1 MKKIKK
7 CLYKYPKMTFI
18 SRNQIILLLSF
29 IFLLGVTYILSIS
42 YGENL
47 AKEKSVSEKILAV
60 EDPIYIEEKLK
71 IDLTLVQKYYLKE
84 GETFTGV
91 LRKAN
96 IEDEEINDV
105 VDIISKK
112 IDLRK
117 LKVGTLIE
125 TYTESIEDT
134 KVINEIII
142 YPDIEKKIYV
152 QKVKNKF
159 VAGEDK
165 KKLFSKLKLYEVEI
179 HNNIYE
185 SLKKLDTPDEVIME
199 FVQLYSFDIDFQRD
213 IRKGNKI
220 KIFFDI
226 YTDSQNNY
234 VKPGTIYFSKIILN
248 NESYDLYRFQSE
260 GDEFVEYFNS
270 EGKSAT
276 KALMKTPINGAR
288 LSSGFGMRK
297 HPILGYNKKHQ
308 GVDFAAPTGTPIMA
322 AGTGHIEF
330 VGNNGGAGKY
340 IRIKHLNGYKTS
352 YSHLSKYASGI
363 QKNIKI
369 RQGQVI
375 GYVGNTGLS
384 TGPHLHY
391 EVIFNGK
398 RINPMKMK
406 LPSGKQLKDK
416 NLEIFLAE
424 KNRIDAALSEL
435 NSMN

>member
-1 MKKIKK
+1 
-7 CLYKYPKMTFI
+7 MTFI
-18 SRNQIILLLSF
+18 NRNQIILLLSF
-29 IFLLGVTYILSIS
+29 ISLIGISYFLSIS
-42 YGENL
+42 FGENL
-47 AKEKSVSEKILAV
+47 AREKKVSKKIITD
-60 EDPIYIEEKLK
+60 EDPIHIEEKLE
-71 IDLTLVQKYYLKE
+71 IDFTLVQKYYLQE
-84 GETFTGV
+84 GETFTGA
-91 LRKAN
+91 LKQA
-96 IEDEEINDV
+96 DLQDDEINDV
-105 VDIISKK
+105 VNIISKK

-125 TYTESIEDT
+125 TYTKSIND
-134 KVINEIII
+134 KNIINEIII

-152 QKVKNKF
+152 KKVNNKF

-179 HNNIYE
+179 HNSIYE
-185 SLKKLDTPDEVIME
+185 SLKKINTPDEIIME

-220 KIFFDI
+220 KIFFEI

-234 VKPGTIYFSKIILN
+234 IKSGNIKFSEIILN
-248 NESYDLYRFQSE
+248 DESYELYRFQSE

-270 EGKSAT
+270 DGKSAT

-322 AGTGHIEF
+322 AGTGYIEF

-363 QKNIKI
+363 QKNVKV

-424 KNRIDAALSEL
+424 KNRINAEISEL

>member
-1 MKKIKK
+1 
-7 CLYKYPKMTFI
+7 MTFI
-18 SRNQIILLLSF
+18 NRNQIILLLSF
-29 IFLLGVTYILSIS
+29 IFLLGISYFLSIS
-42 YGENL
+42 FGENL
-47 AKEKSVSEKILAV
+47 AREKKVSKKIITD
-60 EDPIYIEEKLK
+60 EDPIHIEEKLE
-71 IDLTLVQKYYLKE
+71 IDFTLVQKYYLQE
-84 GETFTGV
+84 GETFTGA
-91 LRKAN
+91 LKQA
-96 IEDEEINDV
+96 DLQDDEINDV
-105 VDIISKK
+105 VNIISKK

-117 LKVGTLIE
+117 LNVGTLIE
-125 TYTESIEDT
+125 TYTKSVNDKKI
-134 KVINEIII
+134 INEIII

-152 QKVKNKF
+152 KKVNNKF

-179 HNNIYE
+179 HNSIYE
-185 SLKKLDTPDEVIME
+185 SLKKIDTPDEIIME

-220 KIFFDI
+220 KIFFEI

-234 VKPGTIYFSKIILN
+234 IKSGNINFSEIILDD
-248 NESYDLYRFQSE
+248 ESYELYRFQSE

-270 EGKSAT
+270 DGKSAT

-363 QKNIKI
+363 QKNVKV

-424 KNRIDAALSEL
+424 KDRINAEVSKLK
-435 NSMN
+435 SMN

>member
-1 MKKIKK
+1 
-7 CLYKYPKMTFI
+7 MTFI
-18 SRNQIILLLSF
+18 NRNQIILLLSF
-29 IFLLGVTYILSIS
+29 ISLIGISYFLSIS
-42 YGENL
+42 FGENL
-47 AKEKSVSEKILAV
+47 AREKKDSKKIITD
-60 EDPIYIEEKLK
+60 EDPIHIEEKLE
-71 IDLTLVQKYYLKE
+71 IDFTLVQKYYLQE
-84 GETFTGV
+84 GETFTGA
-91 LRKAN
+91 LKQA
-96 IEDEEINDV
+96 DLQDDEINDV
-105 VDIISKK
+105 VNIISKK

-117 LKVGTLIE
+117 LNVGTLIE
-125 TYTESIEDT
+125 TYTKSIND
-134 KVINEIII
+134 KKIINEIII

-152 QKVKNKF
+152 KKVNNKF

-179 HNNIYE
+179 HNSIYE
-185 SLKKLDTPDEVIME
+185 SLKKIDTPDEIIME

-220 KIFFDI
+220 KIFFEI

-234 VKPGTIYFSKIILN
+234 IKSGNINFSEIILN
-248 NESYDLYRFQSE
+248 DESYELYRFQSE

-270 EGKSAT
+270 DGKSAT

-363 QKNIKI
+363 QKNVKV

-416 NLEIFLAE
+416 NLEIFIAE
-424 KNRIDAALSEL
+424 KERINAEVSEL

>member
-1 MKKIKK
+1 
-7 CLYKYPKMTFI
+7 MTFI
-18 SRNQIILLLSF
+18 NRNQIILLLSF
-29 IFLLGVTYILSIS
+29 ISLIGISYFLSIS
-42 YGENL
+42 FGENL
-47 AKEKSVSEKILAV
+47 AREKKVSKKIITD
-60 EDPIYIEEKLK
+60 EDPIHIEEKLE
-71 IDLTLVQKYYLKE
+71 IDFTLVQKYYLQE
-84 GETFTGV
+84 GETFTGA
-91 LRKAN
+91 LKQA
-96 IEDEEINDV
+96 DLQDDEINDV
-105 VDIISKK
+105 VNIISKK

-117 LKVGTLIE
+117 LNVGTLIE
-125 TYTESIEDT
+125 TYTKSIND
-134 KVINEIII
+134 KKIINEIII

-152 QKVKNKF
+152 KKVNNKF

-179 HNNIYE
+179 HNSIYE
-185 SLKKLDTPDEVIME
+185 SLKKIDTPDEIIME

-220 KIFFDI
+220 KIFFEI

-234 VKPGTIYFSKIILN
+234 IKSGKIYFSEIILN
-248 NESYDLYRFQSE
+248 DESYELYRFQSE

-270 EGKSAT
+270 DGKSAT

-363 QKNIKI
+363 QKNVKV

-424 KNRIDAALSEL
+424 KERINAEVSEL
-435 NSMN
+435 YSMN

>member
-1 MKKIKK
+1 
-7 CLYKYPKMTFI
+7 MTFI
-18 SRNQIILLLSF
+18 NRNQIILLLSF
-29 IFLLGVTYILSIS
+29 IFLLGISYFLSIS
-42 YGENL
+42 FGENL
-47 AKEKSVSEKILAV
+47 AREKKVSKKIITD
-60 EDPIYIEEKLK
+60 EDPIHIEEKLE
-71 IDLTLVQKYYLKE
+71 IDFTLVQKYYLQE
-84 GETFTGV
+84 GETFTGA
-91 LRKAN
+91 LKQA
-96 IEDEEINDV
+96 DLQDDEINDV
-105 VDIISKK
+105 VNIISKK

-117 LKVGTLIE
+117 LNVGTLIE
-125 TYTESIEDT
+125 TYTKSIND
-134 KVINEIII
+134 KKIINEIII

-152 QKVKNKF
+152 KKVNNKF

-179 HNNIYE
+179 HNSIYE
-185 SLKKLDTPDEVIME
+185 SLKKIDTPDEIIME

-220 KIFFDI
+220 KIFFEI

-234 VKPGTIYFSKIILN
+234 IKSGNINFSEIILDD
-248 NESYDLYRFQSE
+248 ESYELYRFQSE

-270 EGKSAT
+270 DGKSAT

-363 QKNIKI
+363 QKNVKV

-424 KNRIDAALSEL
+424 KERINAEVSEL
-435 NSMN
+435 YSMN

>member
-1 MKKIKK
+1 
-7 CLYKYPKMTFI
+7 MTFI
-18 SRNQIILLLSF
+18 NRNQIILLLSF
-29 IFLLGVTYILSIS
+29 ISLIGISYFLSIS
-42 YGENL
+42 FGENL
-47 AKEKSVSEKILAV
+47 AREKKVSKKIITD
-60 EDPIYIEEKLK
+60 EDPIHIEEKLE
-71 IDLTLVQKYYLKE
+71 IDFTLVQKYYLQE
-84 GETFTGV
+84 GETFTGA
-91 LRKAN
+91 LKQA
-96 IEDEEINDV
+96 DLQDDEINDV
-105 VDIISKK
+105 VNIISKK

-125 TYTESIEDT
+125 TYTKSIND
-134 KVINEIII
+134 KKIINEIII

-152 QKVKNKF
+152 KKVNNKF

-179 HNNIYE
+179 HNSIYE
-185 SLKKLDTPDEVIME
+185 SLKKIDTPDEIIME

-220 KIFFDI
+220 KIFFEI

-234 VKPGTIYFSKIILN
+234 IKSGNINFSEIILN
-248 NESYDLYRFQSE
+248 DESYELYRFQSE

-270 EGKSAT
+270 DGKSAT

-363 QKNIKI
+363 QKNIKV

-424 KNRIDAALSEL
+424 KNRINAEVSEL

>member
-1 MKKIKK
+1 
-7 CLYKYPKMTFI
+7 MTFI
-18 SRNQIILLLSF
+18 NRNQIILLLSF
-29 IFLLGVTYILSIS
+29 IFLLGISYFLSIS
-42 YGENL
+42 FGENL
-47 AKEKSVSEKILAV
+47 AREKKVSKKIITD
-60 EDPIYIEEKLK
+60 EDPIHIEEKLE
-71 IDLTLVQKYYLKE
+71 IDFTLVQKYYLQE
-84 GETFTGV
+84 GETFTGA
-91 LRKAN
+91 LKQA
-96 IEDEEINDV
+96 DLQDDEINDV
-105 VDIISKK
+105 VNIISKK

-125 TYTESIEDT
+125 TYTKSVNDKKI
-134 KVINEIII
+134 INEIII

-152 QKVKNKF
+152 KKVNNKF

-179 HNNIYE
+179 HNSIYE
-185 SLKKLDTPDEVIME
+185 SLKKIDTPDEIIME

-220 KIFFDI
+220 KIFFEI

-234 VKPGTIYFSKIILN
+234 IKSGNINFSEIILDD
-248 NESYDLYRFQSE
+248 ESYELYRFQSE

-270 EGKSAT
+270 DGKSAT

-363 QKNIKI
+363 QKNVKV

-424 KNRIDAALSEL
+424 KERINAEVSEL
-435 NSMN
+435 YSMN

>member
-1 MKKIKK
+1 
-7 CLYKYPKMTFI
+7 MTFI
-18 SRNQIILLLSF
+18 NRNQIILLLSF
-29 IFLLGVTYILSIS
+29 ISLIGISYFLSIS
-42 YGENL
+42 FGENL
-47 AKEKSVSEKILAV
+47 AREKKVSKKIITD
-60 EDPIYIEEKLK
+60 EDPIHIEEKLE
-71 IDLTLVQKYYLKE
+71 IDFTLVQKYYLQE
-84 GETFTGV
+84 GETFTGA
-91 LRKAN
+91 LKQA
-96 IEDEEINDV
+96 DLQDDEINDV
-105 VDIISKK
+105 VNIISKK

-117 LKVGTLIE
+117 LNVGTLIE
-125 TYTESIEDT
+125 TYTKSVNDKKI
-134 KVINEIII
+134 INEIII

-152 QKVKNKF
+152 KKVNNKF

-179 HNNIYE
+179 HNSIYE
-185 SLKKLDTPDEVIME
+185 SLKKIDTPDEIIME

-220 KIFFDI
+220 KIFFEI

-234 VKPGTIYFSKIILN
+234 IKSGNINFSEIILDD
-248 NESYDLYRFQSE
+248 ESYELYRFQSE

-270 EGKSAT
+270 DGKSAT

-363 QKNIKI
+363 QKNVKV

-424 KNRIDAALSEL
+424 KNRINAEISEL

>member
-1 MKKIKK
+1 
-7 CLYKYPKMTFI
+7 MTFI
-18 SRNQIILLLSF
+18 NRNQIILLLSF
-29 IFLLGVTYILSIS
+29 IFLLGISYFLSIS
-42 YGENL
+42 FGENL
-47 AKEKSVSEKILAV
+47 AREKKISKKIITD
-60 EDPIYIEEKLK
+60 EDPIHIEKNLK
-71 IDLTLVQKYYLKE
+71 IDFTLVQKYYLQE
-84 GETFTGV
+84 GETFTGA
-91 LRKAN
+91 LKQADL
-96 IEDEEINDV
+96 EDDEINDV
-105 VDIISKK
+105 VNIISKK

-125 TYTESIEDT
+125 TYTKSIDD
-134 KVINEIII
+134 KKIINEIII

-152 QKVKNKF
+152 KKVNNKF

-179 HNNIYE
+179 HNSIYE
-185 SLKKLDTPDEVIME
+185 SLKKIDTPDEIIME

-220 KIFFDI
+220 KIFFEI

-234 VKPGTIYFSKIILN
+234 IKSGNINFSEIILN
-248 NESYDLYRFQSE
+248 DESYELYRFQSE

-270 EGKSAT
+270 DGKSAT

-363 QKNIKI
+363 QKNIKV

-424 KNRIDAALSEL
+424 KNRINAEISEL

>member
-1 MKKIKK
+1 
-7 CLYKYPKMTFI
+7 MTFI
-18 SRNQIILLLSF
+18 NRNQIILLLSF
-29 IFLLGVTYILSIS
+29 ISLIGISYFLSIS
-42 YGENL
+42 FGENL
-47 AKEKSVSEKILAV
+47 VREKKVSKKIITD
-60 EDPIYIEEKLK
+60 EDPIHIEEKLE
-71 IDLTLVQKYYLKE
+71 IDFTLVQKYYLQE
-84 GETFTGV
+84 GETFTGA
-91 LRKAN
+91 LKQA
-96 IEDEEINDV
+96 DLQDDEINDV
-105 VDIISKK
+105 VNIISKK

-117 LKVGTLIE
+117 LNVGTLIE
-125 TYTESIEDT
+125 TYTKSVNDKKI
-134 KVINEIII
+134 INEIII

-152 QKVKNKF
+152 KKVNNKF

-165 KKLFSKLKLYEVEI
+165 KKLFSKLKIYEVEI
-179 HNNIYE
+179 HNSIYE
-185 SLKKLDTPDEVIME
+185 SLKKIDTPDEIIME

-220 KIFFDI
+220 KIFFEI

-234 VKPGTIYFSKIILN
+234 IKSGNINFSEIILDD
-248 NESYDLYRFQSE
+248 ESYELYRFQSE

-270 EGKSAT
+270 DGKSAT

-363 QKNIKI
+363 QKNVKV

-424 KNRIDAALSEL
+424 KERINAEVSEL
-435 NSMN
+435 YSMN

>member
-1 MKKIKK
+1 
-7 CLYKYPKMTFI
+7 MTFI
-18 SRNQIILLLSF
+18 NKNQIILLLSF
-29 IFLLGVTYILSIS
+29 IFLLGISYILSIS

-47 AKEKSVSEKILAV
+47 TKEKKVSKKIV
-60 EDPIYIEEKLK
+60 TDEDPIHIEEKLE
-71 IDLTLVQKYYLKE
+71 IDFTLVQKYYLQE
-84 GETFTGV
+84 GETFTGA
-91 LRKAN
+91 LKQADL
-96 IEDEEINDV
+96 EDDEINDV
-105 VDIISKK
+105 VNIISKK

-117 LKVGTLIE
+117 LNVGTLIE
-125 TYTESIEDT
+125 TYTKSIND
-134 KVINEIII
+134 KKIINEIII

-152 QKVKNKF
+152 KKVNNKF

-179 HNNIYE
+179 HNSIYE
-185 SLKKLDTPDEVIME
+185 SLKKIDTPDEIIME

-220 KIFFDI
+220 KIFFEI

-234 VKPGTIYFSKIILN
+234 IKSGNINFSEIILDD
-248 NESYDLYRFQSE
+248 ESYELYRFQSE

-270 EGKSAT
+270 DGKSAT

-363 QKNIKI
+363 QKNVKV

-424 KNRIDAALSEL
+424 KNRINTELSEL

>member
-1 MKKIKK
+1 
-7 CLYKYPKMTFI
+7 MTFI
-18 SRNQIILLLSF
+18 NRNQIILLLSF
-29 IFLLGVTYILSIS
+29 ISLIGISYFLSIS
-42 YGENL
+42 FGENL
-47 AKEKSVSEKILAV
+47 AREKKVSKKIITD
-60 EDPIYIEEKLK
+60 EDPIHIEEKLE
-71 IDLTLVQKYYLKE
+71 IDFTLVQKYYLQE
-84 GETFTGV
+84 GETFTGA
-91 LRKAN
+91 LKQA
-96 IEDEEINDV
+96 DLQDDEINDV
-105 VDIISKK
+105 VNIISKK

-125 TYTESIEDT
+125 TYTKSIKD
-134 KVINEIII
+134 KNIINEIII

-152 QKVKNKF
+152 KKVNNKF

-179 HNNIYE
+179 HNSIYE
-185 SLKKLDTPDEVIME
+185 SLKKIDTPDEIIME

-220 KIFFDI
+220 KIFFEI

-234 VKPGTIYFSKIILN
+234 IKSGNINFSEIILDD
-248 NESYDLYRFQSE
+248 ESYELYRFQSE

-270 EGKSAT
+270 DGKSAT

-363 QKNIKI
+363 QKNVKV

-424 KNRIDAALSEL
+424 KERINAEVSEL

>member
-1 MKKIKK
+1 
-7 CLYKYPKMTFI
+7 MTFI
-18 SRNQIILLLSF
+18 NRNQIILLLSF
-29 IFLLGVTYILSIS
+29 ISLIGISYFLSIS
-42 YGENL
+42 FGENL
-47 AKEKSVSEKILAV
+47 AREKKVSKKITTD
-60 EDPIYIEEKLK
+60 EDPIHIEEKLE
-71 IDLTLVQKYYLKE
+71 IDFTLVQKYYLQE
-84 GETFTGV
+84 GETFTGA
-91 LRKAN
+91 LKQAN
-96 IEDEEINDV
+96 LQDDEINDV
-105 VDIISKK
+105 VNIISKK

-125 TYTESIEDT
+125 TYKKSINDKKT
-134 KVINEIII
+134 IDEIII

-152 QKVKNKF
+152 QKINNKF

-165 KKLFSKLKLYEVEI
+165 KRLFSKLKLYEVEI
-179 HNNIYE
+179 QNSIYE
-185 SLKKLDTPDEVIME
+185 SLKKIDTPDEVIME

-220 KIFFDI
+220 KIFFEI

-234 VKPGTIYFSKIILN
+234 IKSGNIYFSEIILDD
-248 NESYDLYRFQSE
+248 ESYELYRFQSE

-270 EGKSAT
+270 DGKSAT

-363 QKNIKI
+363 QKNIKV

-398 RINPMKMK
+398 RINPMKMR

-424 KNRIDAALSEL
+424 KNRINAEISEL

>member
-1 MKKIKK
+1 
-7 CLYKYPKMTFI
+7 MTFI
-18 SRNQIILLLSF
+18 NRNQIILLLSF
-29 IFLLGVTYILSIS
+29 ISLIGISYFLSIS
-42 YGENL
+42 FGENL
-47 AKEKSVSEKILAV
+47 AREKKVSKKIITD
-60 EDPIYIEEKLK
+60 EDPIHIEEKLE
-71 IDLTLVQKYYLKE
+71 IDFTLVQKYYLQE
-84 GETFTGV
+84 GETFTGA
-91 LRKAN
+91 LKQA
-96 IEDEEINDV
+96 DLQDDEINDV
-105 VDIISKK
+105 VNIISKK

-117 LKVGTLIE
+117 LNVGTLIE
-125 TYTESIEDT
+125 TYTKSIND
-134 KVINEIII
+134 KKIISEIII

-152 QKVKNKF
+152 KKVNNKF

-179 HNNIYE
+179 HNSIYE
-185 SLKKLDTPDEVIME
+185 SLKKIDTPDEIIME

-220 KIFFDI
+220 KIFFEI

-234 VKPGTIYFSKIILN
+234 IKSGNINFSEIILDD
-248 NESYDLYRFQSE
+248 ESYELYRFQSE

-270 EGKSAT
+270 DGKSAT

-363 QKNIKI
+363 QKNVKV

-424 KNRIDAALSEL
+424 KERINAEVSEL

>member
-1 MKKIKK
+1 
-7 CLYKYPKMTFI
+7 MTFI
-18 SRNQIILLLSF
+18 NRNQIILLLSF
-29 IFLLGVTYILSIS
+29 IFLLGISYFLSIS
-42 YGENL
+42 FGENL
-47 AKEKSVSEKILAV
+47 AREKKVSKKIITD
-60 EDPIYIEEKLK
+60 EDPINIEEKLE
-71 IDLTLVQKYYLKE
+71 IDFTLVQKYYLQE
-84 GETFTGV
+84 GETFTGA
-91 LRKAN
+91 LKQA
-96 IEDEEINDV
+96 DLQDDEINDV
-105 VDIISKK
+105 VNIISKK

-125 TYTESIEDT
+125 TYTKSIND
-134 KVINEIII
+134 KKIINEIII

-152 QKVKNKF
+152 KKVNNKF

-179 HNNIYE
+179 HNSIYE
-185 SLKKLDTPDEVIME
+185 SLKKIDTPDEIIME

-220 KIFFDI
+220 KIFFEI

-234 VKPGTIYFSKIILN
+234 IKSGNINFSEIILN
-248 NESYDLYRFQSE
+248 DESYELYRFQSE

-270 EGKSAT
+270 DGKSAT

-363 QKNIKI
+363 QKNVKV

-424 KNRIDAALSEL
+424 KERINAEVSEL
-435 NSMN
+435 YSMN

>member
-1 MKKIKK
+1 
-7 CLYKYPKMTFI
+7 MTFI
-18 SRNQIILLLSF
+18 NRNQIILLLSF
-29 IFLLGVTYILSIS
+29 ISLIGISYFLSIS
-42 YGENL
+42 FGENL
-47 AKEKSVSEKILAV
+47 AREKKVSKKIITD
-60 EDPIYIEEKLK
+60 EEPIHIEEKLE
-71 IDLTLVQKYYLKE
+71 IDFTLVQKYYLQE
-84 GETFTGV
+84 GETFTGA
-91 LRKAN
+91 LKQA
-96 IEDEEINDV
+96 DLQDDEINDV
-105 VDIISKK
+105 VNIISKK

-117 LKVGTLIE
+117 LNVGTLIE
-125 TYTESIEDT
+125 TYTKSVNDKKI
-134 KVINEIII
+134 INEIII

-152 QKVKNKF
+152 KKVNNKF

-179 HNNIYE
+179 QNSIYE
-185 SLKKLDTPDEVIME
+185 SLKKIDTPDEIIME

-220 KIFFDI
+220 KIFFEI

-234 VKPGTIYFSKIILN
+234 IKSGNINFSEIILDD
-248 NESYDLYRFQSE
+248 ESYELYRFQSE

-270 EGKSAT
+270 DGKSAT

-363 QKNIKI
+363 QKNVKV

-424 KNRIDAALSEL
+424 KERINAEVSEL
-435 NSMN
+435 YSMN

>member
-1 MKKIKK
+1 
-7 CLYKYPKMTFI
+7 MTFI
-18 SRNQIILLLSF
+18 NRNQIILLLSF
-29 IFLLGVTYILSIS
+29 IFLLGISYILSIS
-42 YGENL
+42 FGENL
-47 AKEKSVSEKILAV
+47 AKEEKVSKEIINN
-60 EDPIYIEEKLK
+60 EDPIYIEEKLQ
-71 IDLTLVQKYYLKE
+71 IDFTLVQKYYLKE
-84 GETFTGV
+84 GETFTGA
-91 LRKAN
+91 LKQA
-96 IEDEEINDV
+96 DLQDDEINDV
-105 VDIISKK
+105 VNIISKK

-125 TYTESIEDT
+125 TYTKSVDDKKI
-134 KVINEIII
+134 INEIII

-152 QKVKNKF
+152 KKVNNKF

-179 HNNIYE
+179 HNSIYE
-185 SLKKLDTPDEVIME
+185 SLKKIDTPDEIIME

-220 KIFFDI
+220 KIFFEI

-234 VKPGTIYFSKIILN
+234 IKSGNINFSEIILDD
-248 NESYDLYRFQSE
+248 ESYELYRFQSE

-270 EGKSAT
+270 DGKSAT

-363 QKNIKI
+363 QKNVKV

-424 KNRIDAALSEL
+424 KERINAEVSEL

>member
-1 MKKIKK
+1 
-7 CLYKYPKMTFI
+7 MTFI
-18 SRNQIILLLSF
+18 NRNQIILLLSF
-29 IFLLGVTYILSIS
+29 ISLIGISYFLSIS
-42 YGENL
+42 FGENL
-47 AKEKSVSEKILAV
+47 AREKKVSKKIITD
-60 EDPIYIEEKLK
+60 EDPIHIEEKLE
-71 IDLTLVQKYYLKE
+71 IDFTLVQKYYLQE
-84 GETFTGV
+84 GETFTGA
-91 LRKAN
+91 LKQA
-96 IEDEEINDV
+96 DLQDDEINDV
-105 VDIISKK
+105 VNIISKK

-117 LKVGTLIE
+117 LNVGTLIE
-125 TYTESIEDT
+125 TYTKSVNDKKI
-134 KVINEIII
+134 INEIII

-152 QKVKNKF
+152 KKVNNKF

-179 HNNIYE
+179 HNSIYE
-185 SLKKLDTPDEVIME
+185 SLKKIDTPDEIIME

-220 KIFFDI
+220 KIFFEI

-234 VKPGTIYFSKIILN
+234 IKSGNINFSEIILDD
-248 NESYDLYRFQSE
+248 ESYELYRFQSE

-270 EGKSAT
+270 DGKSAT

-363 QKNIKI
+363 QKNVKV

-424 KNRIDAALSEL
+424 KNRINAEVSEL
-435 NSMN
+435 LSTN

>member
-1 MKKIKK
+1 
-7 CLYKYPKMTFI
+7 MTFI
-18 SRNQIILLLSF
+18 NRNQIILLLSF
-29 IFLLGVTYILSIS
+29 ISLIGISYFLSIS
-42 YGENL
+42 FGENL
-47 AKEKSVSEKILAV
+47 AREKKVSKKIITD
-60 EDPIYIEEKLK
+60 EDPIHIEEKLE
-71 IDLTLVQKYYLKE
+71 IDFTLVQKYYLQE
-84 GETFTGV
+84 GETFTGA
-91 LRKAN
+91 LKQA
-96 IEDEEINDV
+96 DLQDDEINDV
-105 VDIISKK
+105 VNIISKK

-117 LKVGTLIE
+117 LNVGTLIE
-125 TYTESIEDT
+125 TYTKSVNDKKI
-134 KVINEIII
+134 INEIII

-152 QKVKNKF
+152 KKVNNKF

-179 HNNIYE
+179 HNSIYE
-185 SLKKLDTPDEVIME
+185 SLKKIDTPDEIIME

-220 KIFFDI
+220 KIFFEI

-234 VKPGTIYFSKIILN
+234 IKSGNINFSEIILN
-248 NESYDLYRFQSE
+248 DESYELYRFQSE

-270 EGKSAT
+270 DGKSAT

-363 QKNIKI
+363 QKNVKV

-424 KNRIDAALSEL
+424 KERINAEVSEL
-435 NSMN
+435 YSMN